1 VDRPARTFV
10 LPAPLVPDGRTIRH
24 SPKDH
29 DADSGADIFIPV
41 ANAIESSNA
50 KIRRAVRT
58 RGHIPNDDAATKLLY
73 LVLNHT
79 ARSWKRPPREW
90 IEAKTQ
96 FAIIFSERFVNV

>member
-29 DADSGADIFIPV
+29 DGDSGADIFIP
-41 ANAIESSNA
+41 ATNAIESLNA

-58 RGHIPNDDAATKLLY
+58 RGCFPNDDAATKPLY
-73 LVLNHT
+73 LVLNH
-79 ARSWKRPPREW
+79 AAQSWKRPPREW

-96 FAIIFSERFVNV
+96 FAIIFGERFVNV